1 MSWSMCWLAWIM
13 TVPSRRSEWG
23 RPLRGAG
30 TAPRGQFPRKGNCP
44 ETQRKQLC
52 VLRHKQKWKES
63 AGGICMKLY
72 LEESLL
78 QLLAKRC
85 TSQPRHK
92 EWSSKNAV
100 PISKCGLVT
109 SWFINTGLQ
118 AAGKSL
124 EFFSNISV
132 KPPRLRVFK
141 RMIPICQ

>member
-1 MSWSMCWLAWIM
+1 MSWSMCWLAEIM
-13 TVPSRRSEWG
+13 TVPSRRSEWR

-30 TAPRGQFPRKGNCP
+30 HCP
-44 ETQRKQLC
+44 KKTVSKERQLSWNPEKQLC
-52 VLRHKQKWKES
+52 VLRHQKKWKGS
-63 AGGICMKLY
+63 ADGIFMKLY

-78 QLLAKRC
+78 QLLTKSC

-92 EWSSKNAV
+92 EWSSKNEV

-118 AAGKSL
+118 AAGRSL
-124 EFFSNISV
+124 DFFSNMSIT
-132 KPPRLRVFK
+132 PPRLRVFK